1 MDQKKKKCCG
11 NGGVTDTQINGTEW
25 KSQEQTHTNMPNW
38 LDKGVK
44 VIDER
49 EFSTKMLEQV
59 NLHWQSKNKTAT
71 LIKVPHLTQKLTQ
84 DEMNHRLKCKT
95 WNYKASRKK
104 NEEETF
110 KIWAK
115 AQQLDESQVGI

>member
-1 MDQKKKKCCG
+1 
-11 NGGVTDTQINGTEW
+11 
-25 KSQEQTHTNMPNW
+25 
-38 LDKGVK
+38 
-44 VIDER
+44 
-49 EFSTKMLEQV
+49 MLEQV

-95 WNYKASRKK
+95 LNYKASRKK

-115 AQQLDESQVGI
+115 AKQLDESQVGIQIAERNINNFVVADDTTLMAENEEELKSLLMRVKVKSESWL